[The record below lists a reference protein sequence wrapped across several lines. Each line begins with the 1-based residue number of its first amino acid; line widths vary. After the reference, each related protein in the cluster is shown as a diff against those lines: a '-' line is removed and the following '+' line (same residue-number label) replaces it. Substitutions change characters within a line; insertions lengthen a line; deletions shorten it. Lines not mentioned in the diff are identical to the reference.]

1 MVNIT
6 GLGLRVRK
14 RENDIERKLGY
25 YGDMTIIWMHDAQWG
40 FPIVIT

>member
-6 GLGLRVRK
+6 GLGLRVH
-14 RENDIERKLGY
+14 ERKLGY

-40 FPIVIT
+40 FPIVVT